1 MMLVVI
7 GVLTILSTSSK
18 YILVELEDS
27 VEDNTEPEIG
37 GKFDA
42 HDLTFCINH

>member
-1 MMLVVI
+1 MLLAIVALI
-7 GVLTILSTSSK
+7 ILSTSSK

-27 VEDNTEPEIG
+27 VEGNMEPEIK

-42 HDLTFCINH
+42 YDSPF